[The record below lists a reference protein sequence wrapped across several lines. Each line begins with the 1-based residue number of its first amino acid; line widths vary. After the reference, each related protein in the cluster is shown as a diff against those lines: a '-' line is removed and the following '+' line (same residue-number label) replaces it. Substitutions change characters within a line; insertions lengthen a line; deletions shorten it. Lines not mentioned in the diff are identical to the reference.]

1 MQHLL
6 SGCKKLAGT
15 EYRRRHDN
23 TLKVLA
29 VKWASERGLL
39 PEKRNLKWYREKWER
54 GKVLENNGKK
64 LYWDWEHRMRNSCTA
79 RRPDLTLEDTE
90 KKMILLVDM
99 ACSNEKNKDWK
110 REEKMCKYQQ
120 LFFEL
125 RERRQG
131 YMVKF
136 VPVNIGCLGGGIK
149 QLENDIRKI
158 FGNEKQITLRVREM
172 QKTVLWESESI
183 IRKVLSELLN
193 DRGQYFNTKTPKLC

>member
-1 MQHLL
+1 
-6 SGCKKLAGT
+6 
-15 EYRRRHDN
+15 
-23 TLKVLA
+23 
-29 VKWASERGLL
+29 
-39 PEKRNLKWYREKWER
+39 
-54 GKVLENNGKK
+54 
-64 LYWDWEHRMRNSCTA
+64 MRNSCTA

-136 VPVNIGCLGGGIK
+136 VPVVIGCLGGGNK
-149 QLENDIRKI
+149 AIRK
-158 FGNEKQITLRVREM
+158 
-172 QKTVLWESESI
+172 
-183 IRKVLSELLN
+183 
-193 DRGQYFNTKTPKLC
+193 